1 MQMSCEDHAR
11 VDQAMASK
19 ELINL
24 LVVIKI
30 VQVVF
35 IYVTL
40 SGKINHLVLF
50 MKSEIITPPESPS
63 ITDHSGTLIFLI
75 GLTIL
80 ELWAFKC
87 GQYAGLFNLHEQ
99 FKTRVNSE
107 RVGLPVCYVK
117 S

>member
-1 MQMSCEDHAR
+1 M
-11 VDQAMASK
+11 
-19 ELINL
+19 
-24 LVVIKI
+24 
-30 VQVVF
+30 
-35 IYVTL
+35 TL

-63 ITDHSGTLIFLI
+63 IADHSGTVTFLI

-87 GQYAGLFNLHEQ
+87 GQYAGLFNLQEQ